1 MHLDGPLETAG
12 REARS
17 FAPLPPV
24 GRWTPSDLNY
34 LFHRQQVE
42 HSRSASAPSAAA
54 RAVHRELARLYE
66 KAIEQVTG
74 GNIRFAFAPARA
86 ATRSVSENP
95 GSRPSR
101 RRSANRRR
109 PVRNLRTLT

>member
-1 MHLDGPLETAG
+1 MPLDGTFATAG
-12 REARS
+12 TEARS

-42 HSRSASAPSAAA
+42 HSRSASAASAAA

-74 GNIRFAFAPARA
+74 GKIRFALAPACA
-86 ATRSVSENP
+86 SGA
-95 GSRPSR
+95 
-101 RRSANRRR
+101 
-109 PVRNLRTLT
+109 